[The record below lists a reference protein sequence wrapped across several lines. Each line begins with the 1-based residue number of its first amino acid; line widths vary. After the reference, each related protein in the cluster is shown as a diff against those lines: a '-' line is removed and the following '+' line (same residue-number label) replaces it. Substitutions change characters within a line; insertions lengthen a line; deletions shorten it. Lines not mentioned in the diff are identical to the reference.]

1 MAYGY
6 GTQLQQYKQQSIN
19 TMTKGELLIL
29 LYDEWIK
36 RMRRA
41 VIAIEDNDTIQAHE
55 AIVRSRDII
64 DYLMATLDPKYPI
77 SAELAR
83 LYDFFKYQLVEANI
97 KKDKTMIEAIIPMV
111 TDLRDTRKEA
121 NKISQGQ

>member
-6 GTQLQQYKQQSIN
+6 GSQLQQYKQQSIN

-41 VIAIEDNDTIQAHE
+41 VIAIEDGDTIQAHE
-55 AIVRSRDII
+55 AIVRAQDII
-64 DYLMATLDPKYPI
+64 DYLMATLDRKYPI
-77 SAELAR
+77 SEELAR
-83 LYDFFKYQLVEANI
+83 LYDFFKTQLVEANV
-97 KKDKTMIEAIIPMV
+97 KKDKSMIEAIIPMV
-111 TDLRDTRKEA
+111 SDLRDTWKEA
-121 NKISQGQ
+121 NRISQGQ

>member
-1 MAYGY
+1 
-6 GTQLQQYKQQSIN
+6 
-19 TMTKGELLIL
+19 MTKGELLIL

-55 AIVRSRDII
+55 AIVRSQDII

-77 SAELAR
+77 STELAR

-111 TDLRDTRKEA
+111 TDLRDTWKEA